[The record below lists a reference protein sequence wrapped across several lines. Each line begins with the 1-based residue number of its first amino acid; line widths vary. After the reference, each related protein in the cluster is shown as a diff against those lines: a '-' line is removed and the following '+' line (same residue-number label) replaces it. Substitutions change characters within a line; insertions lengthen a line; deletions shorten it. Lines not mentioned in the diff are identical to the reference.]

1 VRSHLPTRSLMS
13 HSLIVLSSEPD
24 ASSRP
29 SGLNATELTLSRVAG
44 EGAHWLPL
52 AEPNLSR
59 IPCGHKQDRYGRA
72 DADKPYGEHTNLP
85 SLARGAEQK
94 RHRWRRISPAQVP
107 PAFVLGPL
115 AGL

>member
-1 VRSHLPTRSLMS
+1 MS
-13 HSLIVLSSEPD
+13 HSLIVPSPEPE

-29 SGLNATELTLSRVAG
+29 SGLNATDQTALVWPERVRTR
-44 EGAHWLPL
+44 LPL
-52 AEPNLSR
+52 AEPNLSG
-59 IPCGHKQDRYGRA
+59 IPRGHKQDRYGRA
-72 DADKPYGEHTNLP
+72 DADEPYGEHTNLP
-85 SLARGAEQK
+85 SLARGAGQK